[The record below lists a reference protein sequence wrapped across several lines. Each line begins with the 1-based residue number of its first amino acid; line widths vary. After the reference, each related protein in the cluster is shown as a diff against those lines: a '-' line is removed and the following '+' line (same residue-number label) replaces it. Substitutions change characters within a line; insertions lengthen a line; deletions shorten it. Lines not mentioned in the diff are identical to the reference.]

1 MRLDN
6 NQKAFIALLQAG
18 LWEDINHNDNHNE
31 NQSGFKGMDWSNL
44 DYQEVMSLA
53 EQQSVVGL
61 ITAGMERATD
71 KSVPKVELLQ
81 FIGQTLQIEEQN
93 KAMNYFIGV
102 IIEELRKEKIYAVL
116 VKGQGIAQCY
126 ERPLWRTS
134 GDVDLLL
141 DEDNYE
147 EAKVFFAKIASS
159 IEQEEF
165 VAKHIGF
172 TVDPWLVELHG
183 HMYFG
188 LSYRVY
194 KVVKEVE
201 NEILHLGGVRVWNN
215 DGVDVHLPNAD
226 NDIIIDFTHFLGHF
240 CFGGIGLRQ
249 LCDMCRLLWVYRGKI
264 RKWQLNRRLKEMGLM
279 SEWKVFAAV
288 AVDWL
293 GMPAEAMPL
302 YNPSKCYKRRAKRA
316 VARILRVG
324 DMGQNNEEGAGTKQP
339 KWKASI
345 SKFFHRFGEFLNL
358 MTIFPV
364 DAHRFFINYLIDKVR
379 IGRAKKKNR

>member
-1 MRLDN
+1 MNLES
-6 NQKAFIALLQAG
+6 KVFFELLRAG
-18 LWEDINHNDNHNE
+18 LWEKE
-31 NQSGFKGMDWSNL
+31 ACLAPYEKV
-44 DYQEVMSLA
+44 DYQEVMRLA
-53 EQQSVVGL
+53 EEQSVMGL
-61 ITAGMERATD
+61 VTACMEQVVD
-71 KSVPKVELLQ
+71 KKVPKVELLQ
-81 FIGQTLQIEEQN
+81 FIGNTLQIEERN
-93 KAMNYFIGV
+93 KAMNSFIGV
-102 IIEELRKEKIYAVL
+102 IIEQLRKEKIYAVL

-141 DEDNYE
+141 DADNYE
-147 EAKVFFAKIASS
+147 EAKVFFAKSVSS

-188 LSYRVY
+188 LSQRAN
-194 KVVKEVE
+194 KVVQEVE

-249 LCDMCRLLWVYRGKI
+249 LCDMCRLLWTYRGKI
-264 RKWQLNRRLKEMGLM
+264 MKWQLNSRLKEMGLM

-293 GMPAEAMPL
+293 GMSAEAMPF
-302 YNPSKCYKRRAKRA
+302 YDSSKCYKRRAKRV

-324 DMGQNNEEGAGTKQP
+324 DMGQNGEEGAAVKRS
-339 KWKASI
+339 KWEASI

-358 MTIFPV
+358 MTIFPI

-379 IGRAKKKNR
+379 ISRAKRRDRQ

>member
-1 MRLDN
+1 MRKVRDN
-6 NQKAFIALLQAG
+6 INQKAFFALLQAG
-18 LWEDINHNDNHNE
+18 LWEKDVELRKFGTTDFEEI
-31 NQSGFKGMDWSNL
+31 MR
-44 DYQEVMSLA
+44 LA
-53 EQQSVVGL
+53 EEQSVVGL

-71 KSVPKVELLQ
+71 KSVPKAELLQ

-116 VKGQGIAQCY
+116 VKGQGIARCY

-141 DEDNYE
+141 DADNYE

-183 HMYFG
+183 HNYFG
-188 LSYRVY
+188 LSYRAY
-194 KVVKEVE
+194 KVLLEVE
-201 NEILHLGGVRVWNN
+201 KEILQLGGVRVWNN
-215 DGVDVHLPNAD
+215 DGMDVYLPNPD

-249 LCDMCRLLWVYRGKI
+249 LCDMCRLLWTYRDT
-264 RKWQLNRRLKEMGLM
+264 LNRRLLGSRINEMGLI

-302 YNPSKCYKRRAKRA
+302 YDSSKCYKHRAKRA

-324 DMGQNNEEGAGTKQP
+324 DMEQNGEEGAAVKQS
-339 KWKASI
+339 KWKASFG
-345 SKFFHRFGEFLNL
+345 KFFHRFGEFLNL
-358 MTIFPV
+358 MTIFPI

-379 IGRAKKKNR
+379 IGRARKRNSQ